1 MRLFFAVARSGERKN
16 NFIMKRFTG
25 LLLILLACSVLCS
38 LLYPTMLDAQTLE
51 ENFQKFEQVELVD
64 LLKDESLQTECN
76 QFLTTKLKNFD
87 WLRQFISRDSEMHM
101 RCITLELR
109 MERLLEKVAIV
120 KKSEQGNIDAQLYLA
135 TEKIAN
141 MLALAGFRQTF
152 DKFEQIDLWNVSVF
166 TEFVEFYLKV
176 KHKRDFIFYEIDS
189 LYRLEQKEHDAYID
203 RINKIALRGVE
214 WVEGLGFDALE
225 SEESDDF
232 LEKYN
237 EFSKSLKI

>member
-1 MRLFFAVARSGERKN
+1 
-16 NFIMKRFTG
+16 MKRFTG
-25 LLLILLACSVLCS
+25 LLLILLASSVLCN
-38 LLYPTMLDAQTLE
+38 LLYPTILDAQVSAKEAERLI
-51 ENFQKFEQVELVD
+51 QKFEKFEQIELND
-64 LLKDESLQTECN
+64 LLKDESLHTECH
-76 QFLTTKLKNFD
+76 QFLHTKLENFD
-87 WLRQFISRDSEMHM
+87 WIRPIMQFDDANDTDMHG
-101 RCITLELR
+101 RSITLKLR
-109 MERLLEKVAIV
+109 MGRKLDKVAIV
-120 KKSEQGNIDAQLYLA
+120 KKAEQGNIDAQLYLA

-152 DKFEQIDLWNVSVF
+152 EKFEQIDLWNVSVF

-176 KHKRDFIFYEIDS
+176 KHKRDFIFYQIDS

-203 RINKIALRGVE
+203 RINKIARRVVE

>member
-1 MRLFFAVARSGERKN
+1 MPRIKDAERL
-16 NFIMKRFTG
+16 I
-25 LLLILLACSVLCS
+25 
-38 LLYPTMLDAQTLE
+38 
-51 ENFQKFEQVELVD
+51 QKFEQIKLKD
-64 LLKDESLQTECN
+64 LLKDEPLQAECN
-76 QFLTTKLKNFD
+76 QVLTTKLNNFD
-87 WLRQFISRDSEMHM
+87 WMRPIIGSEDDMHI
-101 RCITLELR
+101 RCISLEGR

-120 KKSEQGNIDAQLYLA
+120 KKAEQGNIDAQLSLA

-176 KHKRDFIFYEIDS
+176 KHKRDFIFFEIDS
-189 LYRLEQKEHDAYID
+189 LYRLEQKEHDIYID
-203 RINKIALRGVE
+203 RINKIALRVVE
-214 WVEGLGFDALE
+214 WVEGLEFDALK
-225 SEESDDF
+225 SEENDDF

>member
-1 MRLFFAVARSGERKN
+1 
-16 NFIMKRFTG
+16 MKTLTG
-25 LLLILLACSVLCS
+25 LLLIFLACSVMFTF
-38 LLYPTMLDAQTLE
+38 LYPVMLEAQYSSRSKAFE
-51 ENFQKFEQVELVD
+51 RDVQRFEQMRLDD
-64 LLKDESLQTECN
+64 LLKDESLQEECN
-76 QFLTTKLKNFD
+76 QFLLTKLKD
-87 WLRQFISRDSEMHM
+87 SDYMSPLILSRDTDMHM
-101 RCITLELR
+101 RCIKLQTR
-109 MERLLEKVAIV
+109 MDKQLEKVEIV

-152 DKFEQIDLWNVSVF
+152 DKFEKIDLWNVSVF

-176 KHKRDFIFYEIDS
+176 KHKRDFIFFEIDS

-203 RINKIALRGVE
+203 RINKIALRVVE

-225 SEESDDF
+225 SEENDDF

-237 EFSKSLKI
+237 EISKSLKI

>member
-1 MRLFFAVARSGERKN
+1 
-16 NFIMKRFTG
+16 MKRFTG
-25 LLLILLACSVLCS
+25 LLLILLACSVLCN
-38 LLYPTMLDAQTLE
+38 LLYPTILDAQMSAKEAERLI
-51 ENFQKFEQVELVD
+51 QKFEQVELND
-64 LLKDESLQTECN
+64 LLKDESLQAECHR
-76 QFLTTKLKNFD
+76 FLHTKLKNFD
-87 WLRQFISRDSEMHM
+87 WIRPIMDFDRVNDTDMHM
-101 RCITLELR
+101 RCIKLETR
-109 MERLLEKVAIV
+109 MGKKLDKVAIV
-120 KKSEQGNIDAQLYLA
+120 KKAEQGNIDAQLYLA

-203 RINKIALRGVE
+203 RINKIARRVVE

-225 SEESDDF
+225 SEENDDF